1 VAAIRTSSSSFHTTF
16 QQANNTMNTSN
27 SSKVNAAVAKK
38 KNFTTVATKT
48 HDGGAKDT
56 ITCEPAAESPM
67 KLIRKHEDPFMYY
80 SQQDKKMQALLL
92 SNEDSGENDDQ
103 VSTESV
109 MRKTRISFELHPAL
123 MVEDLLP
130 VDVQEVRGVDTNS
143 SGDVIIDELWRLLL
157 CIDDNNDTEM

>member
-1 VAAIRTSSSSFHTTF
+1 VAAIRTSSSSIHTTF

-27 SSKVNAAVAKK
+27 SSKVNAAVVKK

-56 ITCEPAAESPM
+56 ITCEPAAESPR

-130 VDVQEVRGVDTNS
+130 DDVQEVRGVDTNS